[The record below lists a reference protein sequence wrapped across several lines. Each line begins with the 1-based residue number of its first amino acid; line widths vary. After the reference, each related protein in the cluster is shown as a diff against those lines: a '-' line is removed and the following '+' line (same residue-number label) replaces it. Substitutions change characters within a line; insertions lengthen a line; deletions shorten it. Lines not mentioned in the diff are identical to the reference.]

1 MNDAGDRPPAP
12 DDVVV
17 VSAARTPH
25 GALQGALA
33 SVPAAELGATAAR
46 GALRR
51 AGLDVPEAAPEGGA
65 GDALA
70 DVVDL
75 ALFGNVLQAGQGQ
88 APARQATLA
97 AGLPHAT
104 PTATINKMCGSGL
117 EAIVQGARA
126 LKLGEVRT
134 VLAGGMESMSRAP
147 YLLPG
152 ARDGYRL
159 GHREVVD
166 SVVHDG
172 LWDVYADA
180 HMGACAEACARTY
193 AFDRATQDAFALR
206 SYERAQAATASGV
219 AAWEIEPVV
228 VPGRKGATVVDADEG
243 PRKVDPERVPTLRPA
258 FEADGTITAAN
269 ASSIDDGAAA
279 LLLATRAEADRRGWP
294 VLARLEGWAT
304 HAQDPTW
311 FTTAPI
317 AAMRTLFERT
327 GWTPASV
334 ERYEINEAFA
344 VVPLAAM
351 EAFDLPAEKV
361 DVLGGAIA
369 LGHPIG
375 ASGARIVVT
384 LLNAL
389 RVADARRGVAS
400 ICIGGGEAWALAL
413 TREGA

>member
-1 MNDAGDRPPAP
+1 MRDAHDRAPAP

-33 SVPAAELGATAAR
+33 SVPAAELGATAIR

-51 AGLDVPEAAPEGGA
+51 AGLAVPDDGGA

-75 ALFGNVLQAGQGQ
+75 AYLGNVLQAGQGQ
-88 APARQATLA
+88 APARQAVLA

-126 LKLGEVRT
+126 LALGEVRT

-172 LWDVYADA
+172 LWDVYSDT
-180 HMGACAEACARTY
+180 HMGSCAETCARTY

-206 SYERAQAATASGV
+206 SYARAQAATASGA

-228 VPGRKGATVVDADEG
+228 VRGRKGERTTVESDEG
-243 PRKVDPERVPTLRPA
+243 PSKVDPDRVPTLRPA
-258 FEADGTITAAN
+258 FEAEGTITAAN

-279 LLLATRAEADRRGWP
+279 LLLATRAEAHRRGWP

-311 FTTAPI
+311 FTTAPVE
-317 AAMRTLFERT
+317 AMRTLFART
-327 GWTPASV
+327 GWTPDAV
-334 ERYEINEAFA
+334 DRYEINEAFA

-351 EAFDLPAEKV
+351 AAFDLPDDKV

-389 RVADARRGVAS
+389 RLADARRGVAS

-413 TREGA
+413 TREGD